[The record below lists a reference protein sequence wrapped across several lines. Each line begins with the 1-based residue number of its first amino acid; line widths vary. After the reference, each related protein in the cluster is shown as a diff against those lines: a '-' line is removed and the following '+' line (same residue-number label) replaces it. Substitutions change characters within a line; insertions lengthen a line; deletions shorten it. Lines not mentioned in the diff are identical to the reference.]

1 MEVPDLENGFMLLNH
16 NRANSWQTRIE
27 AVLTKTDHDGVEK
40 YAYLS
45 HDCRSEN
52 VSEDPF
58 TFLQALKFYDPFCV
72 GVKPS
77 QEDLSRNRSVKSIKL
92 ETDLLAKTKSY
103 DEFLKSLLIK
113 VKIQKI
119 NDENFDRTLQLN
131 NKTNQFNFT
140 TLRLKQDELSEI
152 INNQNNVNG
161 ILVQLPLPKHIH
173 EQTILDSI
181 NPNKDVDGFHPIN
194 YGKMTIGIDS
204 FIPAT
209 PYGILELFKRCKI
222 SLDGKKCLVIGRSQ
236 IVGRPISILLSQSNE
251 FCNATVTLAHSRTID
266 LDKLALDSDVII
278 SAIGRPEFLK
288 AEMVKEGAII
298 IDVGISRVKDDS
310 SKKGYKI
317 VGDVDFK
324 NVSKKASYITPVPG
338 GVGPMT
344 IAMLLSNTL
353 LACKNND

>member
-1 MEVPDLENGFMLLNH
+1 M
-16 NRANSWQTRIE
+16 TII
-27 AVLTKTDHDGVEK
+27 DGK
-40 YAYLS
+40 KI
-45 HDCRSEN
+45 
-52 VSEDPF
+52 SEDILNEISLEVDKRSNQGIKIPH
-58 TFLQALKFYDPFCV
+58 LAAILV
-72 GVKPS
+72 GNDGPS
-77 QEDLSRNRSVKSIKL
+77 QTYVNSKIKACEKVGFKSSL
-92 ETDLLAKTKSY
+92 FSY
-103 DEFLKSLLIK
+103 DSNISEQKLI
-113 VKIQKI
+113 
-119 NDENFDRTLQLN
+119 DEI
-131 NKTNQFNFT
+131 
-140 TLRLKQDELSEI
+140 EL
-152 INNQNNVNG
+152 INNNDDIDG
-161 ILVQLPLPKHIH
+161 FIVQLPLPSSINQ
-173 EQTILDSI
+173 ENILNSV

-266 LDKLALDSDVII
+266 IDKLALDSDVII

>member
-1 MEVPDLENGFMLLNH
+1 M
-16 NRANSWQTRIE
+16 TII
-27 AVLTKTDHDGVEK
+27 DGK
-40 YAYLS
+40 KI
-45 HDCRSEN
+45 
-52 VSEDPF
+52 SEDILNEISLEVKQRTNKGYKTPH
-58 TFLQALKFYDPFCV
+58 LAAILV
-72 GVKPS
+72 GDDGPS
-77 QEDLSRNRSVKSIKL
+77 QTYVNSKIKTCKKVGFKSSLFKYDDNISEEKL
-92 ETDLLAKTKSY
+92 I
-103 DEFLKSLLIK
+103 DEI
-113 VKIQKI
+113 
-119 NDENFDRTLQLN
+119 
-131 NKTNQFNFT
+131 
-140 TLRLKQDELSEI
+140 EL
-152 INNQNNVNG
+152 INNNDDIDG
-161 ILVQLPLPKHIH
+161 FIVQLPLPNSINQ
-173 EQTILDSI
+173 ENILNSV

-298 IDVGISRVKDDS
+298 IDVGISRVKVDS
-310 SKKGYKI
+310 LKKGYKI